1 MLPSRNAAEVVKLG
15 KELAAWLKSPLNSTG
30 AEVFSNSLAQQLAKC
45 IPLTSTSTAQPLDQ
59 RGREAIWSS
68 YQRLRCSQEYTAV
81 WQAFFRNLGIVEAHP
96 LFWQTVGD
104 GMLAQI
110 IKKKFPLLSA
120 AAPQD
125 STEGSTRPS
134 LTLREMNALRYAA
147 GYVPRAV
154 FKKLNLHPSAVNTRL
169 QKCLQDLLQESSGNL
184 ASEEWLDLVDRG
196 GLCRVNDTAFSLF
209 QAMEVEVRSHL
220 QLHAAVVTEN
230 FKEAVTRRVFESDE
244 VKTFWTWLSNEWED
258 EDSKLLF
265 RMIVELFVTV
275 RGFSY
280 ASAWIEQHK
289 INTAKT
295 LQKSKGLR
303 KAVK

>member
-15 KELAAWLKSPLNSTG
+15 KELAAWLTRPLNSTA
-30 AEVFSNSLAQQLAKC
+30 AEVFSNSLAQQLGKC
-45 IPLTSTSTAQPLDQ
+45 IPLTSTAQPLDQ

-68 YQRLRCSQEYTAV
+68 YHHLRCSQEYTAV
-81 WQAFFRNLGIVEAHP
+81 WQAFFLNLGIVKAHP
-96 LFWQTVGD
+96 LFWQIVGD

-110 IKKKFPLLSA
+110 VKKKFPLPA
-120 AAPQD
+120 AAPAQD
-125 STEGSTRPS
+125 SASEGSTRPS
-134 LTLREMNALRYAA
+134 LTLRDMNALRYAA

-209 QAMEVEVRSHL
+209 QAMELEVRSHL
-220 QLHAAVVTEN
+220 QRHAAVVTEN
-230 FKEAVTRRVFESDE
+230 FKEVVTRRVFESDE
-244 VKTFWTWLSNEWED
+244 VKTIWTWLSNEWED